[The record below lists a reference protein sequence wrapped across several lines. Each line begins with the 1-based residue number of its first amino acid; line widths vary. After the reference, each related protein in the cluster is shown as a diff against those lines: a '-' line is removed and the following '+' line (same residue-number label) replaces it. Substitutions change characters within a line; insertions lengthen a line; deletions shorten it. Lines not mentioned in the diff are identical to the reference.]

1 MNENPNCRLCH
12 APLRQNESNRRLC
25 AVCDEYAQHMALR
38 SNMALEQTVGELQH
52 GPTFLAASR
61 RTH

>member
-1 MNENPNCRLCH
+1 
-12 APLRQNESNRRLC
+12 SRRLC

-52 GPTFLAASR
+52 GPAFLAASR